1 MKKLR
6 LTTRFLE
13 TSGKFRKK
21 NGHLNQIFLRFFTL
35 ICMFSAFMASAIS
48 QPIIEKTC
56 SAYAT
61 SAPELICDGCPGLT
75 CTFILPPAF
84 IGSDED
90 YVFDFILDD
99 GYVYTF
105 NEITSFDFDTS
116 PDCSDGAVQ
125 LIMDGTKLRILMT
138 AGDYCVPPDGGDMI
152 EFDIVVVSEVEA
164 DDYEATDELS
174 IKIPLPRKPINLVLV
189 LDISGSMRLL
199 SEGSSAFTRLDA
211 LKTAVYAFIDKLE
224 VDDSRRDED
233 QITLTYFSTTVIQP
247 DPANFPDF
255 VQLTTPGYIPTAEGT
270 FERVE
275 ADLDPR
281 TPQQLTALGAGLLDA
296 KDKLATGSP
305 EDMTRLI
312 LLFTDGYQNQDPM
325 VNNEGT
331 QAGSDLLREG
341 PPLDSQNDIDY
352 YTIGIGNMGGY
363 AGFIDNIAT
372 SNGGQALYTI
382 EGTGAEIQQFFDD
395 QFSGMLSNIGSPQ
408 ILMKKEGVL
417 TEGKDAT
424 SFHINSGVTQA
435 IFQVM
440 HPGQEIQIGVEKAG
454 DILPATHLISRPKYT
469 IFALNFP
476 VNPVSD
482 RQVTPVTSGGEY
494 TLTITGSDDME
505 YSLTCFVN
513 DHWFDYD
520 CSVDGDYHTVG
531 EALNFTTRLSYTG
544 QPISD
549 DFNVKAIILK
559 PGDDLGHLL
568 SVTETSGSSG
578 QTDDITAA
586 IDKFNGL
593 YSKDPEFIEAL
604 ELQKQIIDLTNN
616 GDGTF
621 TGTSDNFEIS
631 GIYRFV
637 FLINGEIPERGK
649 FERHKVVCTIM
660 NWGEMD
666 EEETRDS
673 TNVRRDAKTALVT
686 FRPVNKFGYYL
697 GPAFHSHIHVKVDSS
712 KAIAGNL
719 RDNLDGSYTIPVTL
733 TAENANPVISIQIMG
748 ETLYEGKLNRLVQKP
763 IEIWKLIVL
772 VIIII
777 ILILYY
783 TGALT
788 SVNLPA
794 WLWWILLIIWL
805 IILLLE
811 WLGVLVI

>member
-1 MKKLR
+1 MKNFR
-6 LTTRFLE
+6 LTPRFFE
-13 TSGKFRKK
+13 TSGKFHRQ
-21 NGHLNQIFLRFFTL
+21 NRLVNSHHLRLLLLVCI
-35 ICMFSAFMASAIS
+35 FSAFISSALS
-48 QPIIEKTC
+48 QNVINKDPNAYPDPANTTVSGTCTLNSDCIITLPAIETGEEYTLQIPLTNETPDFWDTKRGTFEFLLTGFTECGEFTFVEATGDLSLPAGWTC
-56 SAYAT
+56 QPDPAHPMYFEFEVQT
-61 SAPELICDGCPGLT
+61 MPSAPDDKCTYRLPILT
-75 CTFILPPAF
+75 
-84 IGSDED
+84 
-90 YVFDFILDD
+90 
-99 GYVYTF
+99 
-105 NEITSFDFDTS
+105 
-116 PDCSDGAVQ
+116 
-125 LIMDGTKLRILMT
+125 
-138 AGDYCVPPDGGDMI
+138 
-152 EFDIVVVSEVEA
+152 
-164 DDYEATDELS
+164 
-174 IKIPLPRKPINLVLV
+174 RKPVKIVMV

-224 VDDSRRDED
+224 VDVSKRDED
-233 QITLTYFSTTVIQP
+233 QITLTYFSTVVIPP

-255 VQLTTPGYIPTAEGT
+255 VQITTPGYMPTTEGT

-312 LLFTDGYQNQDPM
+312 LLFTDGYQNQDPL
-325 VNNEGT
+325 VNNDGT
-331 QAGSDLLREG
+331 QAGST
-341 PPLDSQNDIDY
+341 PLSENQPNPEHDIDY

-363 AGFIDNIAT
+363 ASFIDNIAT

-382 EGTGAEIQQFFDD
+382 EGTAELQEFFNE

-417 TEGKDAT
+417 TEGKDET

-476 VNPVSD
+476 VSPVSD
-482 RQVTPVTSGGEY
+482 MPATPVTSGGEY
-494 TLTITGSDDME
+494 TLSITGSDDME

-531 EALNFTTRLSYTG
+531 EPLNFTTRLFYTG

-568 SVTETSGSSG
+568 SVTEMNGSSG

-604 ELQKQIIDLTNN
+604 ELQEQIIDLTNN

-673 TNVRRDAKTALVT
+673 SNVRRDAKTALVT

-697 GPAFHSHIHVKVDSS
+697 GPAFHSHIQVKADTN

-719 RDNLDGSYTIPVTL
+719 RDNLNGSYTIPLTL
-733 TAENANPVISIQIMG
+733 MAENANPVISIQVMG
-748 ETLYEGKLNRLVQKP
+748 ETLYEGKLNRLVP
-763 IEIWKLIVL
+763 EHIEIWKLMVL
-772 VIIII
+772 VIIIV

-783 TGALT
+783 TKALT
-788 SVNLPA
+788 SVKLPV
-794 WLWWILLIIWL
+794 WLWWVLLIIWIL
-805 IILLLE
+805 ILVLE
-811 WLGVLVI
+811 WLNILII

>member
-1 MKKLR
+1 MKNFK

-13 TSGKFRKK
+13 NSGKFRKK
-21 NGHLNQIFLRFFTL
+21 NRHLNQLFLRYFTL
-35 ICMFSAFMASAIS
+35 ICLFSVFMASAIS

-56 SAYAT
+56 SLYAAT
-61 SAPELICDGCPGLT
+61 APELTCEDCPGTT
-75 CTFILPPAF
+75 CTFTLPPAF
-84 IGSDED
+84 IGSDAD
-90 YVFDFILDD
+90 YVFDFLLDD
-99 GYVYTF
+99 VYGYTI
-105 NEITSFDFDTS
+105 NDIEIKGTDGFQT
-116 PDCSDGAVQ
+116 PPECSSGAVQ
-125 LIMDGTKLRILMT
+125 FIKEDGHLRIKMI
-138 AGDYCVPPDGGDMI
+138 AGNYCVPLNDENMI
-152 EFDIVVVSEVEA
+152 EFDIEIE
-164 DDYEATDELS
+164 DTDETDELS
-174 IKIPLPRKPINLVLV
+174 IKIPLARKPIKLVLV
-189 LDISGSMRLL
+189 MDISGSMGIL
-199 SEGSSAFTRLDA
+199 SEGSGVFTRLDA

-224 VDDSRRDED
+224 IDDSKREED

-255 VQLTTPGYIPTAEGT
+255 VQITTPELANGT
-270 FERVE
+270 YERVE

-296 KDKLATGSP
+296 KGKLATAVP
-305 EDMTRLI
+305 EEMTRLI

-331 QAGSDLLREG
+331 HAGTD
-341 PPLDSQNDIDY
+341 PLNENQPDPQNDIDY
-352 YTIGIGNMGGY
+352 YTIGIGNIGGY

-382 EGTGAEIQQFFDD
+382 EGTGTTILQFFDD
-395 QFSGMLSNIGSPQ
+395 QFSGMLSNTGSPQ
-408 ILMKKEGVL
+408 ILMKKKGVI
-417 TEGKDAT
+417 TEGKDET
-424 SFHINSGVTQA
+424 SFHINSGVTQT
-435 IFQVM
+435 ILQVM
-440 HPGQEIQIGVEKAG
+440 HPGQEIQISVEKEG
-454 DILPATHLISRPKYT
+454 QVLPATHLISRPKYT

-482 RQVTPVTSGGEY
+482 IQVTPVTSGGEY

-673 TNVRRDAKTALVT
+673 SNVRRDAKTALVT

-697 GPAFHSHIHVKVDSS
+697 GPAFHSHIQVKVDSS

-733 TAENANPVISIQIMG
+733 TAENDNPVISIQVMG
-748 ETLYEGKLNRLVQKP
+748 ETLYEGKLNRLVPKP

-772 VIIII
+772 VILII
-777 ILILYY
+777 ILFLHY
-783 TGALT
+783 TGALI
-788 SVNLPA
+788 SVKLPV

-805 IILLLE
+805 IVLLLE